1 MQSIEFAQPWFLLFL
16 LIIPLLI
23 FLRLANKNQQTNA
36 VKMPSLKSF
45 QQASWYF
52 SYINSILFT
61 IRILALLLM
70 IIAFARPRK
79 VDISTQVKSTE
90 GVDIM
95 MVVDLSLS
103 MLARDLKP
111 NRIAALQ
118 DVATT
123 FVNQR
128 TSDRIGLVVYSGEA
142 VTKVPLTSDRGVLT
156 HQLLNLQLDELEPG
170 TAIGIGLATAINHL
184 EHSKAKSKVVLLI
197 TDGGESPV
205 EYENT
210 HIYISPENAAKI
222 AKDKNIKVYT
232 IGIGTKGYIPLPLG
246 YEDWPQSLFQLDE
259 SLLQYIAQETNGTY
273 FRATDNDKL
282 ESIYNEINQLEK
294 TEINEIKYYDYTEYY
309 RAFLI
314 WAIIFLFTDIFC
326 RTYLFKSINS

>member
-1 MQSIEFAQPWFLLFL
+1 MQSFEFAQPWFLLL
-16 LIIPLLI
+16 LLSIPLFI
-23 FLRLANKNQQTNA
+23 FYRLANKNRLTNA

-45 QQASWYF
+45 QQTSSYLKHVDSFLF
-52 SYINSILFT
+52 SL
-61 IRILALLLM
+61 RMLALALM
-70 IIAFARPRK
+70 VIAFARPRK

-118 DVATT
+118 NVATT

-128 TSDRIGLVVYSGEA
+128 ISDRIGLVVYSGEA

-156 HQLLNLQLDELEPG
+156 HQLLNLQLEELEPG
-170 TAIGIGLATAINHL
+170 TAIGLGLATAINHL
-184 EHSKAKSKVVLLI
+184 EYSKAKSKVVLLI

-205 EYENT
+205 EYGNT
-210 HIYISPENAAKI
+210 QIYISPENAAKI

-259 SLLQYIAQETNGTY
+259 SLLQYIAQETSGAY
-273 FRATDNDKL
+273 FRATDNQKL

-294 TEINEIKYYDYTEYY
+294 TEINEIKYYNYTEHF
-309 RAFLI
+309 RTFLI
-314 WAIIFLFTDIFC
+314 WAIILLFIEIFS
-326 RTYLFKSINS
+326 RTYFFKSIN

>member
-1 MQSIEFAQPWFLLFL
+1 MQSFEFAQPWFLLL
-16 LIIPLLI
+16 LLSIPLFI
-23 FLRLANKNQQTNA
+23 FYRLANKNRLTNA

-45 QQASWYF
+45 QQTSSYLKHVDSFLF
-52 SYINSILFT
+52 SL
-61 IRILALLLM
+61 RMLALALM
-70 IIAFARPRK
+70 VIAFARPRK

-118 DVATT
+118 NVATT

-128 TSDRIGLVVYSGEA
+128 ISDRIGLVVYSGEA

-156 HQLLNLQLDELEPG
+156 HQLLNLQLEELEPG
-170 TAIGIGLATAINHL
+170 TAIGLGLATAINHL

-205 EYENT
+205 EYRNT
-210 HIYISPENAAKI
+210 QIYISPENAAKI

-259 SLLQYIAQETNGTY
+259 SLLQYIAQETNGAY
-273 FRATDNDKL
+273 FRATDNQKL

-294 TEINEIKYYDYTEYY
+294 TEINEIKYYNYTEHF
-309 RAFLI
+309 RTFLI
-314 WAIIFLFTDIFC
+314 WAIILLFIEIFS
-326 RTYLFKSINS
+326 RTYFFKSIN

>member
-1 MQSIEFAQPWFLLFL
+1 MQSFEFAQPWFLLL
-16 LIIPLLI
+16 LLSIPLFI
-23 FLRLANKNQQTNA
+23 FYRLANKNRLTNA

-45 QQASWYF
+45 QQTSSYLKHVDSFLF
-52 SYINSILFT
+52 SL
-61 IRILALLLM
+61 RMLALALM
-70 IIAFARPRK
+70 VIAFARPRK

-118 DVATT
+118 NVATA

-128 TSDRIGLVVYSGEA
+128 ISDRIGLVVYSGEA

-156 HQLLNLQLDELEPG
+156 HQLLNLQLEELEPG
-170 TAIGIGLATAINHL
+170 TAIGLGLATAINHL

-205 EYENT
+205 EYGNT
-210 HIYISPENAAKI
+210 QIYISPENAAKI

-259 SLLQYIAQETNGTY
+259 SLLQYIAQETDGAY
-273 FRATDNDKL
+273 FRATDNQKL

-294 TEINEIKYYDYTEYY
+294 TEINEIKYYNYTEHF
-309 RAFLI
+309 RTFLI
-314 WAIIFLFTDIFC
+314 WAIILLFIEIFS
-326 RTYLFKSINS
+326 RTYFFKSIN

>member
-1 MQSIEFAQPWFLLFL
+1 MQSLEFAQPWFLLL
-16 LIIPLLI
+16 LLSIPLFI
-23 FLRLANKNQQTNA
+23 FYRLANKNRLTNA

-45 QQASWYF
+45 QQTSSYLKHVDSFLF
-52 SYINSILFT
+52 SL
-61 IRILALLLM
+61 RMLALALM
-70 IIAFARPRK
+70 VIAFARPRK

-118 DVATT
+118 NVATT

-128 TSDRIGLVVYSGEA
+128 ISDRIGLVVYSGEA

-156 HQLLNLQLDELEPG
+156 HQLLNLQLEELEPG
-170 TAIGIGLATAINHL
+170 TAIGLGLATAINHL

-205 EYENT
+205 EYGNT
-210 HIYISPENAAKI
+210 QIYISPENAAKI

-259 SLLQYIAQETNGTY
+259 SLLQYIAQETNGAY
-273 FRATDNDKL
+273 FRATDNQKL

-294 TEINEIKYYDYTEYY
+294 TEINEIKYYNYTEHF
-309 RAFLI
+309 RTFLI
-314 WAIIFLFTDIFC
+314 WAIILLFIEIFS
-326 RTYLFKSINS
+326 RTYFFKSIN

>member
-1 MQSIEFAQPWFLLFL
+1 MQSFEFAQPWFLLL
-16 LIIPLLI
+16 LLSIPLFI
-23 FLRLANKNQQTNA
+23 FYRLANKNRLTNA

-45 QQASWYF
+45 QQTSSYLKHVDSFLF
-52 SYINSILFT
+52 SL
-61 IRILALLLM
+61 RMLALALM
-70 IIAFARPRK
+70 VIAFARPRK

-118 DVATT
+118 NVATT

-128 TSDRIGLVVYSGEA
+128 ISDRIGLVVYSGEA

-156 HQLLNLQLDELEPG
+156 HQLLNLQLEELEPG
-170 TAIGIGLATAINHL
+170 TAIGLGLATAINHL

-205 EYENT
+205 EYGNT
-210 HIYISPENAAKI
+210 QIYISPENAAKI

-259 SLLQYIAQETNGTY
+259 SLLQYIAQETNGAY
-273 FRATDNDKL
+273 FRATDNQKL
-282 ESIYNEINQLEK
+282 KSIYNEINQLEK
-294 TEINEIKYYDYTEYY
+294 TEINEIKYYNYTEHF
-309 RAFLI
+309 RTFLI
-314 WAIIFLFTDIFC
+314 WAIILLFIEIFS
-326 RTYLFKSINS
+326 RTYFFKSIN

>member
-1 MQSIEFAQPWFLLFL
+1 MQSLEFAQPWFLLL
-16 LIIPLLI
+16 LLSIPLFI
-23 FLRLANKNQQTNA
+23 FYRLANKNRLTNA

-45 QQASWYF
+45 QQTSSYLKHVDSFLF
-52 SYINSILFT
+52 SL
-61 IRILALLLM
+61 RMLALALM
-70 IIAFARPRK
+70 VIAFARPRK

-118 DVATT
+118 NVATT

-128 TSDRIGLVVYSGEA
+128 ISDRIGLVVYSGEA

-156 HQLLNLQLDELEPG
+156 HQLLNLQLEELEPG
-170 TAIGIGLATAINHL
+170 TAIGLGLATAINHL

-205 EYENT
+205 EYRNT
-210 HIYISPENAAKI
+210 QIYISPENAAKI

-259 SLLQYIAQETNGTY
+259 SLLQYIAQETNGAY
-273 FRATDNDKL
+273 FRATDNQKL

-294 TEINEIKYYDYTEYY
+294 TEINEIKYYNYTEHF
-309 RAFLI
+309 RTFLI
-314 WAIIFLFTDIFC
+314 WAIILLFIEIFS
-326 RTYLFKSINS
+326 RTYFFKSIN

>member
-1 MQSIEFAQPWFLLFL
+1 MQSFEFAQPWFLLL
-16 LIIPLLI
+16 LLSIPLFI
-23 FLRLANKNQQTNA
+23 FYRLANKNRLTNA

-45 QQASWYF
+45 QQTSSYLKHVDSFLF
-52 SYINSILFT
+52 SL
-61 IRILALLLM
+61 RMLALALM
-70 IIAFARPRK
+70 VIAFARPRK

-118 DVATT
+118 NVATT

-128 TSDRIGLVVYSGEA
+128 ISDRIGLVVYSGEA

-156 HQLLNLQLDELEPG
+156 HQLLNLQLEELEPG
-170 TAIGIGLATAINHL
+170 TAIGLGLATAINHL

-205 EYENT
+205 EYGNT
-210 HIYISPENAAKI
+210 QIYISPENAAKI

-259 SLLQYIAQETNGTY
+259 SLLQYIAQETNGAY
-273 FRATDNDKL
+273 FRATDNQKL

-294 TEINEIKYYDYTEYY
+294 TEINEIKYYNYTEHF
-309 RAFLI
+309 RTFLI
-314 WAIIFLFTDIFC
+314 WAIILLFIEIFS
-326 RTYLFKSINS
+326 RTYFFKSIN